1 MNVRWKFS
9 FQRTFGVFLII
20 LSITVSTVA
29 ININYQSN
37 KTMSSLLELTKD
49 NKKVKSTDENLGDY
63 EGILSNQEVEVSK
76 GVSQINIPKLKIKAP
91 IVEGTDSYS
100 LSVSA
105 GHFANTA
112 KMGKKGNYC
121 IAGHSSSIYNCIF
134 NDIHNI
140 KLLEPMYL
148 TNSVG
153 KTFTYYVTDKFI
165 VEPTQMEVLKQDTSD
180 KICTIITCTDNG
192 ARRLIIRGQ
201 ILSKKKLEELRN
213 QMGLNIDKDYLEK
226 LDEIGYLQFD
236 YRMTDD
242 NLGNDTV
249 WHTFGVT
256 DEEVPDFSQ
265 RNMKLFSSLPVE
277 RIKVHSIRGN
287 EPQEYKVYKNKK
299 SRVSS
304 FIKQIH
310 IDVKFEKSLGLPDNY
325 IEQPIKNTKIKEF
338 DIEEDLFNVRE
349 NASNDSSYNNW
360 FDIDSNIQ
368 KRNTKD
374 SNNFSMSNRYFDLY
388 KHDSTR

>member
-9 FQRTFGVFLII
+9 FQRTLGVFLII

-63 EGILSNQEVEVSK
+63 AGILSDQEVEVSK
-76 GVSQINIPKLKIKAP
+76 GVSQINIPKLKINAP

-192 ARRLIIRGQ
+192 TRRLIIRGQ

-242 NLGNDTV
+242 NLGNDVV
-249 WHTFGVT
+249 WHTFGVKE
-256 DEEVPDFSQ
+256 EEVPDFSQ

-287 EPQEYKVYKNKK
+287 EPQEYKVYKNKRPK
-299 SRVSS
+299 ISS
-304 FIKQIH
+304 FIKHVH

-325 IEQPIKNTKIKEF
+325 IEQPINNTKITEF
-338 DIEEDLFNVRE
+338 DIEEGLFNVRE
-349 NASNDSSYNNW
+349 NVSNDSSYNNW